1 MNTQS
6 QPRVILI
13 LSLVLALLILVVNG
27 AGLLFPDVLYAKE
40 TANWYAQSVGQ
51 DIASLFFALPVLV
64 ISSLL
69 AYRQNKK
76 ALLVW
81 AGTLVY
87 LIYTFLIYCFA
98 IHFNQLF
105 VLYSIILGLSVY
117 LFLWFMLT
125 QYRQPVKSWFRKEI
139 PVRSFG
145 FYMIAIGVLF
155 YILWLMPVIPAI
167 ISNTT
172 PKELTDAGLLTNPV
186 HVLDLS
192 VCLPGIIITGVL
204 LLKRHPM
211 GLLMTPV
218 VLAFFVIMDI
228 SIATLMIVMRSKG
241 LASNPVVM
249 FVMFALAILSLAML
263 IIYLRS
269 MKKEI

>member
-1 MNTQS
+1 MNMQL
-6 QPRVILI
+6 QHKVILV
-13 LSLVLALLILVVNG
+13 LSLVLGLLIIVVNG
-27 AGLLFPDVLYAKE
+27 AGLLFPDVLYARE
-40 TANWYAQSVGQ
+40 TTNWYAQSVGQ
-51 DIASLFFALPVLV
+51 DIADLFFALPVLV

-69 AYRQNKK
+69 AYRQDKK

-105 VLYSIILGLSVY
+105 VLYCIILGLSVY
-117 LFLWFMLT
+117 LFLWFILT
-125 QYRQPVKSWFRKEI
+125 QYGEPVNSWFRKEI
-139 PVRSFG
+139 PVRLFG
-145 FYMIAIGVLF
+145 FFMIAIGILF
-155 YILWLMPVIPAI
+155 YTLWLMPVIPAI

-172 PKELTDAGLLTNPV
+172 PRELTDAGLFTNPV

-192 VCLPGIIITGVL
+192 VCLPGIIITGIL
-204 LLKRHPM
+204 LLKRHPV

-218 VLAFFVIMDI
+218 VLTFFVIMDI
-228 SIATLMIVMRSKG
+228 SLATLMVVMRSKG
-241 LASNPVVM
+241 VASNPVVM
-249 FVMFALAILSLAML
+249 IFMFALTILSLAML